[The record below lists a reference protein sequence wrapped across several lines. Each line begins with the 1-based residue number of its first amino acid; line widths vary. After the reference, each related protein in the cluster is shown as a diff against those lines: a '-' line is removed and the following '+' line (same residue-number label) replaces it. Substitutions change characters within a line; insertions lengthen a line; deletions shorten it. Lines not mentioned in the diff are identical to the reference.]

1 LQGGAREVSVQRG
14 LRRAVLLWS
23 HLQHR
28 DTSKWACECVSALS
42 SVSHKSVN
50 TLAGASSGTSS
61 HTCSNAAHGLAQ
73 RCHRQHGPEAPRA
86 VRHQGSRQVQSQ
98 AHVVAQVREQAPL
111 LLFFGGAVPKVNT
124 EEREE
129 KVHFEYELAV
139 ALWVDK
145 KAAIVTTGNPSCLGV
160 RP

>member
-1 LQGGAREVSVQRG
+1 M
-14 LRRAVLLWS
+14 
-23 HLQHR
+23 
-28 DTSKWACECVSALS
+28 
-42 SVSHKSVN
+42 
-50 TLAGASSGTSS
+50 
-61 HTCSNAAHGLAQ
+61 
-73 RCHRQHGPEAPRA
+73 
-86 VRHQGSRQVQSQ
+86 RHQGSRQVQSQ